1 MTNTRRGQMNNLHQD
16 QKYFTDA
23 EFIGELEAN
32 LDDDDGHLDRFNS
45 TQVPAG
51 ARRFAEVP
59 DISVDQCISRPRLTN
74 TFMLKGL
81 VERSQHY
88 NKTIDRRVMTGRRI
102 AFGAGRVW
110 QQLDPNFQIAEEEQL
125 KSGRGEHQETTSN
138 QRKVLGTSCQNIP
151 KRGRGDCFGRLRS
164 ADFEDGVS
172 PTGPST
178 QIFPNSTT
186 SAVIADAYK
195 NNNFQKPS
203 LNRNP
208 THTTRFGPT
217 PTKLV
222 EHERVLAF
230 QSPRRFESS
239 RLNLLNRND
248 RDTSPPPEVP
258 AKHHFNLETAYNGK
272 ITPNFR
278 FNYNPL
284 GAIPCTHSTN
294 PAKLPATVAP
304 GFAPFQHISSS
315 PSGRFGQRYPK
326 RPDNIP
332 QLPSQ
337 PKHLNHNYYQIE
349 LYGATQE
356 ERIAQRIEKTVR
368 QTETPLRRF

>member
-1 MTNTRRGQMNNLHQD
+1 MHNLHQD
-16 QKYFTDA
+16 QKYFTDE

-32 LDDDDGHLDRFNS
+32 LDDDDDHLDRFNS
-45 TQVPAG
+45 TQAPAG

-59 DISVDQCISRPRLTN
+59 NISVDQCNSRPRLTN

-102 AFGAGRVW
+102 AF
-110 QQLDPNFQIAEEEQL
+110 EEEQL
-125 KSGRGEHQETTSN
+125 KSGREVHQETTAN
-138 QRKVLGTSCQNIP
+138 QREVLGTSCQNIP

-164 ADFEDGVS
+164 ADFEDCVS

-178 QIFPNSTT
+178 QNFPNSTN
-186 SAVIADAYK
+186 SAVIADAYQN

-217 PTKLV
+217 PTKLE

-248 RDTSPPPEVP
+248 RDASPPPEVP
-258 AKHHFNLETAYNGK
+258 AKHHFNPETAYNGK

-284 GAIPCTHSTN
+284 SAVPCTHSTT

-304 GFAPFQHISSS
+304 GFAPFQHISST

-337 PKHLNHNYYQIE
+337 PKHLNHNYYHIE